1 MTVKITS
8 TTKLYALIGDPVEH
22 SLSPA
27 MQNTAFQSLG
37 LNYVYLSL
45 RVEPEKLQQAI
56 EGLRA
61 LNIQGFNVT
70 IPHKVAVIK
79 YLDEVDQH
87 AKDIGAVNTVVNR
100 EGKLIGYNTDGA
112 AALAVLREGDSD
124 PMGRKVVLLGAG
136 GAAKALAFHIATI
149 ASRTVIIN
157 RTEDSAVG
165 LASSLCRRLKTE
177 SVIGRKLTRTTLQKE
192 LRDADILINATPV
205 GMHPNVD
212 ETLVDRSLIHSNMT
226 VFDIVYNPVETKL
239 LREASASGARVI
251 SGVKMLVYQG
261 ALAFEI
267 WTGRKPP
274 VDSMLKALTE
284 AMKEDK

>member
-8 TTKLYALIGDPVEH
+8 TTKLYALIGDPIEH

-37 LNYVYLSL
+37 LNSVYLSL